1 MANIS
6 MLGLG
11 NEINSSTVLDNQ
23 QNLNIKIKG
32 DNNKILIGSKCELN
46 GLNIQIESNENILH
60 IGDSCRLKGC
70 FIMKLANGNQINIG
84 NSCTMGGANLI
95 CGEGS
100 SIFIG
105 ADCMLSWGIEIR
117 STDSHAIFQ
126 SSDGKRINPA
136 ADIRVESHV
145 WIGAHCTI
153 LKGSHIGSNCV
164 VGIHS
169 LVCDTFPDSGQI
181 IAGIPAR
188 PIRQGINWDRRLLG

>member
-6 MLGLG
+6 IFGSG
-11 NEINSSTVLDNQ
+11 NEIHSKTDIDDQ
-23 QNLNIKIKG
+23 PNLSIQTKG
-32 DNNKILIGSKCELN
+32 NNNKIVIGHGCELN
-46 GLNIQIESNENILH
+46 GLTIQIESSGNILS
-60 IGDSCRLKGC
+60 IGNSCRIKGR
-70 FIMKLANGNQINIG
+70 FIMKVTDKNQISIG
-84 NSCTMGGANLI
+84 NNCTMGGANLI

-105 ADCMLSWGIEIR
+105 TDCMLSWGIEIR

-136 ADIRVESHV
+136 ADIRVENHV

-153 LKGSHIGSNCV
+153 LKGSHIGSDCV

-169 LVCDTFPDSGQI
+169 LVCNSFPDGGQI

-188 PIRQGINWDRRLLG
+188 SIRQGINWDRRLLG